1 MYRSDHVALAK
12 AVRDAGAEAG
22 LDDTQIQ
29 TVAQHI
35 AKVAEAR
42 TPASA
47 TFDPEL
53 FMAYAMSPVLTVAP
67 AAKVTAPKE

>member
-22 LDDTQIQ
+22 MDDEQIR
-29 TVAQHI
+29 TVATHV

-67 AAKVTAPKE
+67 TAKVATAKE